1 MCSPGCYRQHQP
13 CKPLPII
20 PVAHSVLC
28 QAGKGHRWFG
38 FSGMGANCVEKRLRE
53 KVRSCANFLLSFQ
66 QVTTNAHADSS
77 GGQISSVHGAK
88 PKKPAGLC
96 PPCSFWL
103 PELSSL

>member
-1 MCSPGCYRQHQP
+1 MLPRMLPAAPAMQTSPHRP
-13 CKPLPII
+13 CGTLSALPGRKGTPL
-20 PVAHSVLC
+20 V
-28 QAGKGHRWFG
+28 WFQWY
-38 FSGMGANCVEKRLRE
+38 GANCVEKRLRE

-77 GGQISSVHGAK
+77 GGQMSSVHGAK